1 MAVMYIFVK
10 KPFINILAEPL
21 PKAMQ
26 SSFSGSKEG
35 LVAEAPQVAL
45 GVSGKTRLTENIVTK

>member
-1 MAVMYIFVK
+1 MYIFVK